1 MTRRTEPLT
10 AVLAS
15 SLDLPGLSAGVPEWV
30 HLVPTAQG
38 MIETHDGR
46 GPYRIENAAEVIQAS
61 LALERGLVVDE
72 AHETDKGNPAP
83 ARGWI
88 AELQARED
96 GIWGRVEWTGAGRA
110 LIEDRAYRGISPNLL
125 VDRNGVVRA
134 IARAALTNKP
144 NLRGL
149 TPVLNSETPMD
160 MAKIAKALG
169 LGADATE
176 DDILAAIGRMN
187 DKKADKPAEAMQSAL
202 TELGATFGVEG
213 ADPTAILA
221 AGKAAKANSDLAA
234 TLQAENARLT
244 ERLQAEETARK
255 RATSEA
261 WIDGEIAK
269 KRAIPATER
278 EFYVTLHMS
287 QPDVAERVVGTIAL
301 LGETGATTAPPPEEQ
316 LQSSDDIVG
325 KARSIQAAEAAKGNT
340 ITWAQA
346 VRKASEG
353 KS

>member
-1 MTRRTEPLT
+1 MKPTRATR
-10 AVLAS
+10 
-15 SLDLPGLSAGVPEWV
+15 PG
-30 HLVPTAQG
+30 
-38 MIETHDGR
+38 
-46 GPYRIENAAEVIQAS
+46 
-61 LALERGLVVDE
+61 
-72 AHETDKGNPAP
+72 

-88 AELQARED
+88 VELQARDD

-134 IARAALTNKP
+134 IAPRRPDEQAQPARPHPRAQLGDPHGYGEDRQGPWPGRRCDRGRHPRRDRPDERQEGRQAGGSDAVGP
-144 NLRGL
+144 DRAGRNLRRRRRG
-149 TPVLNSETPMD
+149 PDGDP
-160 MAKIAKALG
+160 
-169 LGADATE
+169 
-176 DDILAAIGRMN
+176 GRG
-187 DKKADKPAEAMQSAL
+187 Q
-202 TELGATFGVEG
+202 G
-213 ADPTAILA
+213 
-221 AGKAAKANSDLAA
+221 AKANSDLAA

-244 ERLQAEETARK
+244 EKLQAEETARK

-278 EFYVTLHMS
+278 DFYVTLHMA

-301 LGETGATTAPPPEEQ
+301 LGETGATTAPPPKKQ

-325 KARSIQAAEAAKGNT
+325 KARSIQTAEAAKGNT